1 MIIKLSESEL
11 RSIIEKVIREQSMGG
26 MTSPQNFA
34 QYSVDVLDSHTNNLI
49 LAILTSFI
57 PVVGPFISAGI
68 GLIDAKKY
76 YDEGDKKTAGLMVM
90 FSSLPGLG
98 LLGKL
103 GLTKWTAKTL
113 GEIGKKIGLGQKLTP
128 TEVEVAKKITQYRNL
143 IETEMKKKAISL
155 NAAKQNVKSQLKR
168 KPYVNTAKSL
178 GKYTGLSTG
187 YDIGYDYLN
196 PQQNIKNIM
205 GINTS
210 EIHDNNKQAA
220 LEIKF

>member
-1 MIIKLSESEL
+1 MEIKDILSELITVANNAMSE
-11 RSIIEKVIREQSMGG
+11 RGCPE
-26 MTSPQNFA
+26 NF
-34 QYSVDVLDSHTNNLI
+34 DLED
-49 LAILTSFI
+49 
-57 PVVGPFISAGI
+57 FISTLEDYYEDLDEI
-68 GLIDAKKY
+68 GEFMY

-128 TEVEVAKKITQYRNL
+128 TEVAVAKKITQYRNL